1 MAETLLINSQE
12 TWEYLVDEVLM
23 GMPQYLDKRDTIVRH
38 RLCRLI
44 GMLPYIASTDNPV
57 RDGFTNLSL
66 FLLSKDSPV
75 EDVYNDN
82 LSGHKDIMRPL
93 IPFCHFSGGDERL
106 LSRGMHLVAMV
117 LLMDYRK
124 NRDRDLDEN
133 RYNPLNSG
141 QWNYNAVMETLSL
154 CVEDVPCPLMDDILS
169 MEFLPFTD
177 WSVVA

>member
-1 MAETLLINSQE
+1 MYENRLINAPE
-12 TWEYLVDEVLM
+12 AWESLVDEVLM
-23 GMPQYLDKRDTIVRH
+23 GMPQFTDKRQAIIEH

-57 RDGFTNLSL
+57 QDSFTNLSL

-75 EDVYNDN
+75 ADVYND
-82 LSGHKDIMRPL
+82 HPQQHMDIMRPL
-93 IPFCHFSGGDERL
+93 IPFCHFTGGDERL

-124 NRDRDLDEN
+124 NMDRDLDEN

-141 QWNYNAVMETLSL
+141 QWNYQSVMETLSL
-154 CVEDVPCPLMDDILS
+154 CVEEVPCPLMDDILS
-169 MEFLPFTD
+169 KDYLPFTD
-177 WSVVA
+177 WAVVA